1 MRYHWIDTRAATL
14 IACLCAVTSLTA
26 CTQRVH
32 RTIGCFQNPACA
44 VQLGMSEESF
54 LALIEAEPAEASGA
68 KAPTRFTSGD
78 SAFVV
83 HYVPVERAPH
93 KFDSDGKYVPY
104 TFVEGRLM
112 AVGSAYLL
120 NDERIVDA
128 DRADSREVETGA
140 AETMDVAAPN
150 TAESGTE
157 YRRRGPFKWCAPS
170 SYLHGG
176 CGARPCC

>member
-1 MRYHWIDTRAATL
+1 MSHHRFDARAATL

-54 LALIEAEPAEASGA
+54 LALIDAEPAEASGA

-78 SAFVV
+78 SQYVV
-83 HYVPVERAPH
+83 HYVPVEQAPH

-120 NDERIVDA
+120 NEERIA
-128 DRADSREVETGA
+128 DRADSREVETGVG
-140 AETMDVAAPN
+140 ETMDASAPN
-150 TAESGTE
+150 AAEPGAGS
-157 YRRRGPFKWCAPS
+157 RRRGPFKWCAPS

-176 CGARPCC
+176 CGTRPCC